1 MNTHKDLAPVR
12 IAVVGLGRS
21 GIYHIERIGLRDDCR
36 VVALYDDCAHALRR
50 ADILRVRPHA
60 RWSDLL
66 GDEDV
71 ELVLLATPPAQHA
84 ELAIS
89 ALAAGKHVAIETPL
103 GMNLAE
109 ADAIRAASGRTKR
122 TASVLH
128 TRRWDDDFRTARET
142 LAAGALGRLRAIKFI
157 NWHYNPRRSVDWRD
171 DALTGGGVLWEF
183 GIHCFDQLLQL
194 VGQSPESVFARMRPS
209 PAARADDAFLA
220 IVNFADGLV
229 AHIEVDRLAS
239 APLQTGWT
247 ILGEDGSYSQFTHYA
262 PNPDG
267 EVADLPLAPVVPE
280 FDEYYARLV
289 QHVRLGAANPVSV
302 EEARGPIALIE
313 AVRKS
318 ARRGEVV
325 RVEG

>member
-1 MNTHKDLAPVR
+1 M
-12 IAVVGLGRS
+12 S
-21 GIYHIERIGLRDDCR
+21 
-36 VVALYDDCAHALRR
+36 
-50 ADILRVRPHA
+50 
-60 RWSDLL
+60 
-66 GDEDV
+66 
-71 ELVLLATPPAQHA
+71 LV
-84 ELAIS
+84 
-89 ALAAGKHVAIETPL
+89 
-103 GMNLAE
+103 E
-109 ADAIRAASGRTKR
+109 ADAIRAAGGRCGR

-142 LAAGALGRLRAIKFI
+142 LAGGALGRPRAIKFI
-157 NWHYNPRRSVDWRD
+157 NWHYNPLRSVDWRD
-171 DALTGGGVLWEF
+171 DASTGGGVLWEF

-194 VGQSPESVFARMRPS
+194 AGQSPESVFARMRPS

-325 RVEG
+325 RVEGC